1 MRSRHPFQHI
11 QHCRST
17 ITKTTEGLCGHVG
30 ERDREQQ
37 RENIGV
43 SANSTMQLPLLE
55 WEIIHLGKGLFRGG
69 KGTQSWLSY
78 RLGQYENQW
87 AVGKRPQCEYFFSR
101 RLERKCCCSILWIC
115 QTFITDFSQQ
125 WDSETFMTFL
135 ITAAMGLENIC
146 FLFEN
151 RCDYR
156 ASAFLVDQEAPSS
169 QCVDHTTVRFFH
181 LHPSFIVLYPFRP
194 NFWLNAGAI
203 PRKRSKAKISFLGPR
218 ASVKACSKHLL
229 LATLITED
237 RHLEYP
243 VGQRCTKRW
252 KNHAPS
258 DLAICYT
265 AIDFCSIWLNA
276 CLHFNDL
283 HHTVHLCLDL
293 SHPHKHKQDGTY
305 AYLITH
311 THTQEIPTVL
321 KRQDFWCFVNA
332 VLWVSCL
339 SCSFAKGN
347 AEPRFPVL
355 IAWHVVR
362 IMSGIVV
369 IAHFF
374 LLLLFLFNT
383 FYWLLIVL
391 CKY

>member
-1 MRSRHPFQHI
+1 MGNYTFRQRFVQ
-11 QHCRST
+11 RG
-17 ITKTTEGLCGHVG
+17 K
-30 ERDREQQ
+30 RDP
-37 RENIGV
+37 IL
-43 SANSTMQLPLLE
+43 AQLPIRSIWKSVSCWETASMWIFFFQATGKKMLLQ
-55 WEIIHLGKGLFRGG
+55 HFVNMSDLHN
-69 KGTQSWLSY
+69 
-78 RLGQYENQW
+78 RLQPTVRQRNLHDFFNNSCNQ
-87 AVGKRPQCEYFFSR
+87 
-101 RLERKCCCSILWIC
+101 
-115 QTFITDFSQQ
+115 
-125 WDSETFMTFL
+125 
-135 ITAAMGLENIC
+135 
-146 FLFEN
+146 FEN

-311 THTQEIPTVL
+311 THTRNPNCFKKTGFLMFCKRRFVGKLFIMFIC
-321 KRQDFWCFVNA
+321 KRQCWTSVPSFDSMACGQNNVRH
-332 VLWVSCL
+332 CCY
-339 SCSFAKGN
+339 CSFL
-347 AEPRFPVL
+347 PL
-355 IAWHVVR
+355 I
-362 IMSGIVV
+362 IIPLQY
-369 IAHFF
+369 
-374 LLLLFLFNT
+374 LLLTVNST
-383 FYWLLIVL
+383 ISIKSIQANYIY
-391 CKY
+391 KNAA